1 MILLFAYSKDAFA
14 DFHFMKQRKMQIPK
28 SGSLLSLAILPN
40 GLNMVRAALYS
51 ISFFG
56 FDDFN
61 FINSFLSTT
70 NCGMHYICC

>member
-40 GLNMVRAALYS
+40 VGAMLRAAL
-51 ISFFG
+51 IFLIFL
-56 FDDFN
+56 FTNIFN
-61 FINSFLSTT
+61 
-70 NCGMHYICC
+70 

>member
-40 GLNMVRAALYS
+40 ARLRNVGEFETLPFR
-51 ISFFG
+51 F
-56 FDDFN
+56 
-61 FINSFLSTT
+61 TT
-70 NCGMHYICC
+70 

>member
-40 GLNMVRAALYS
+40 VLAMNSCRLRR
-51 ISFFG
+51 
-56 FDDFN
+56 
-61 FINSFLSTT
+61 SFLSGFYQT
-70 NCGMHYICC
+70 

>member
-40 GLNMVRAALYS
+40 GGNMKSWAFWNTNLS
-51 ISFFG
+51 IYYTVY
-56 FDDFN
+56 
-61 FINSFLSTT
+61 L
-70 NCGMHYICC
+70 